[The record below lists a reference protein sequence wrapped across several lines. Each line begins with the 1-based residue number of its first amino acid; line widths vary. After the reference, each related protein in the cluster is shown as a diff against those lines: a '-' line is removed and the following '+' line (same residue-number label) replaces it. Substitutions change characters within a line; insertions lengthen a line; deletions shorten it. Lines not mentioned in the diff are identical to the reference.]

1 MRSTVMNRQLLFRVA
16 FIVTFLLTGVSYSLS
31 AQQASI
37 EELELGSTIPLA
49 DKEMINVDDEYYSL
63 NDFQKENGLLVIFS
77 CNTCPYVKAWEP
89 RYIEI
94 NDLAEEK
101 EIGVVLL
108 NPNENLRESLTEGT
122 ESLAAMKEV
131 AEDMNYPFPYLV
143 DENHELADAFGAT
156 RTPHIY
162 LFNNADKLV
171 YVGAIDDNSSSAD
184 EVEHHWLRN
193 AINEL
198 AAGKEI
204 TTQKSKAFGCSIKRV
219 K

>member
-1 MRSTVMNRQLLFRVA
+1 MNRQLLFRVA
-16 FIVTFLLTGVSYSLS
+16 FLVTFMVTGVSYSLS

>member
-1 MRSTVMNRQLLFRVA
+1 
-16 FIVTFLLTGVSYSLS
+16 
-31 AQQASI
+31 
-37 EELELGSTIPLA
+37 
-49 DKEMINVDDEYYSL
+49 
-63 NDFQKENGLLVIFS
+63 
-77 CNTCPYVKAWEP
+77 
-89 RYIEI
+89 
-94 NDLAEEK
+94 
-101 EIGVVLL
+101 VLL

>member
-16 FIVTFLLTGVSYSLS
+16 FLVTFMVTGVSYSLS

>member
-1 MRSTVMNRQLLFRVA
+1 
-16 FIVTFLLTGVSYSLS
+16 
-31 AQQASI
+31 
-37 EELELGSTIPLA
+37 
-49 DKEMINVDDEYYSL
+49 MINVDDEYYSL

>member
-1 MRSTVMNRQLLFRVA
+1 MNRQLLFRVA